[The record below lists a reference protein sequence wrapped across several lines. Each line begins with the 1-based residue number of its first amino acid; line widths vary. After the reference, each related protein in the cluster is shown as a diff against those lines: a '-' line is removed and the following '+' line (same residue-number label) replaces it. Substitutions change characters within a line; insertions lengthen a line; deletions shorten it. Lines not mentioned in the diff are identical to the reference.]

1 MMFKKINSK
10 YIIQEIFNYIDLIRV
25 LELVRYNK
33 DIKNKL
39 EVSKKNYEKIFNQ
52 IQIEIYPKDNLEF
65 KANEQNI
72 FINFLGGK
80 NYYHIFF
87 DDNDEEID
95 RNYIQK
101 GELIKKIKIMIEPEF
116 NSLSG
121 LFKDCKCIK
130 EIRFTKFNRTDII
143 DMKEMFYGC
152 HSLTK
157 INFSHFNTENVTNM
171 SNMFM
176 QCSKLEALDVS
187 TFNTSNVID
196 MSFMFSQC
204 STIKDLDL
212 SNFNT
217 AKVSEMVCMF
227 FACTKLEK
235 LNLSSFNFDNVLHM
249 KGMFNF
255 CCSLIDLDFPQTHLG
270 NATDAK
276 CIFNFCK
283 SELLLMLILRNPN
296 LISKNVW
303 GISSDKLDIPQD

>member
-1 MMFKKINSK
+1 MFKKINSK
-10 YIIQEIFNYIDLIRV
+10 YIIQEIFNYLDLKRV
-25 LELVRYNK
+25 LELARYSK

-39 EVSKKNYEKIFNQ
+39 EVTKKNYEKIFNQ
-52 IQIEIYPKDNLEF
+52 IQIEIFPKDNLEF

-101 GELIKKIKIMIEPEF
+101 GEQIKKIKIMIEPEF

-187 TFNTSNVID
+187 TFNTYSGTID
-196 MSFMFSQC
+196 SALTNKVDVSAYTAYTSATDTAIAAKAD
-204 STIKDLDL
+204 STAVTQALASKVDV
-212 SNFNT
+212 SAFNT
-217 AKVSEMVCMF
+217 YSGGVDTA
-227 FACTKLEK
+227 L
-235 LNLSSFNFDNVLHM
+235 
-249 KGMFNF
+249 
-255 CCSLIDLDFPQTHLG
+255 
-270 NATDAK
+270 
-276 CIFNFCK
+276 
-283 SELLLMLILRNPN
+283 
-296 LISKNVW
+296 
-303 GISSDKLDIPQD
+303 